1 MHKYLLLFLL
11 FSSTAFSQEKV
22 SIPTPARSEPI
33 KVPVISLRPTDAPY
47 PKELS
52 SNGVQGTVEVLA
64 IFDADGKPV
73 SASVLQ
79 TSRSEKLDLAA
90 IALVKSLTY
99 KPGETKQGT
108 SSTEVLIPIE
118 FLRDSFLSLP
128 QKLCK
133 EFNVDLE
140 YFKSTFPEKKLQEMS
155 VVSLSIG
162 YLVLAG
168 NPSIEKKIALAK
180 SVKEAVPMAISSCS
194 SQPETKFF
202 ESFKQ
207 AVNELIAKS
216 AH

>member
-33 KVPVISLRPTDAPY
+33 KAPAISLRPTDAPY

-52 SNGVQGTVEVLA
+52 SAGVQGTVEVLA

-73 SASVLQ
+73 SASVVQ

-108 SSTEVLIPIE
+108 SSTEVLITIE

-128 QKLCK
+128 QKSCK

-140 YFKSTFPEKKLQEMS
+140 YFKFAFPEKKLQEMS
-155 VVSLSIG
+155 VISLSIG
-162 YLVLAG
+162 YLALAG